1 MTSPA
6 LAIAPESG
14 TARSA
19 RVFTSKTLAQPKAGV
34 VATDRTGPPARQIS
48 HPELE
53 GPAEHVSADLP
64 KPLIS
69 ADVDVRGFPYTP
81 IYRSRLFGSSFH
93 AHASDA
99 GWRAGFTLWLK
110 SWDQCPSGSL
120 PNDDIALCRL
130 AELGRDVDTW
140 RAIREEA
147 LHGWFLCADGR
158 LYHPIVT
165 EGIEEAWR
173 SKCSRRQ
180 RTKAATAARMQK
192 RSAERDV
199 AHDEYVT
206 STNIT
211 EHNRPETEES
221 PIGFSSMPH
230 SLSRSAANNCAS
242 RLPADFTMPEEWITE
257 GYNTRQRAG
266 LPPIDLRFEAERFT
280 DHWHAKAGRDGTKL
294 DWLATWRNWCRNA
307 KSRVTNERQQTPG
320 QKLFEGFA
328 RAADKFEADFGVGGA
343 PDELLLDG

>member
-221 PIGFSSMPH
+221 PDWIFY
-230 SLSRSAANNCAS
+230 AALAFAKCGQQL
-242 RLPADFTMPEEWITE
+242 RK
-257 GYNTRQRAG
+257 
-266 LPPIDLRFEAERFT
+266 PP
-280 DHWHAKAGRDGTKL
+280 AGRLHYAGRVDYRRIQYST
-294 DWLATWRNWCRNA
+294 ACRI
-307 KSRVTNERQQTPG
+307 
-320 QKLFEGFA
+320 
-328 RAADKFEADFGVGGA
+328 AADRSEVRSRAFH
-343 PDELLLDG
+343 